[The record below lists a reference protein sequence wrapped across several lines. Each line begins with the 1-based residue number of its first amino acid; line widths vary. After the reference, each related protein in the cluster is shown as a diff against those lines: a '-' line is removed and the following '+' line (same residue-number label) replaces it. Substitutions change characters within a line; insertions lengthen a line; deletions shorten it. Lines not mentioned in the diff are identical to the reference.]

1 MKKGLS
7 KKVVLVCNVKNT
19 FVSKDIN
26 LLKKMGFEVLLIHSP
41 PYKDPFRF
49 FYNRIKE
56 LILSLFYLPVSKGV
70 FSWFNDYHTTIPV
83 LIAKFF
89 KKPIT
94 IIIGGYD
101 AVANSKLNYGLFLKN
116 NSRQKIAV
124 WNLKKSNSI
133 WVVHKTL
140 SNGCSYARKETNTY
154 SGLKYFVPDLSTPII
169 EIPTAYDSNFWKK
182 MKKKSP
188 KTVLTVANI
197 SDRRTYERKGIGTF
211 FTLADRLPD
220 FKFTLAGLKGK
231 FFLDSIPQNVRI
243 LGEQNIEQ
251 LRELYGAHTYY
262 FQGSII
268 EGLPNVLCEAML
280 CECIPIGN
288 KVFGIPEVIG
298 DTGLIFDGKKDI
310 DKISSFLKL
319 EKKGLSLKARNRI
332 KTYYPI
338 KRRKKEFIKN
348 LDKINFNE

>member
-56 LILSLFYLPVSKGV
+56 LILSLFYIPVSKGV

-83 LIAKFF
+83 LAAKFF

-116 NSRQKIAV
+116 NIRQKLAV

-140 SNGCSYARKETNTY
+140 SKGCNFARKDTNTY
-154 SGLKYFVPDLSTPII
+154 SGIKYFVPDLSTPII

-197 SDRRTYERKGIGTF
+197 SDRRTFERKGIGTF
-211 FTLADRLPD
+211 FILADRLPD

-231 FFLDSIPQNVRI
+231 FILDSIPQNVRI

-251 LRELYGAHTYY
+251 LKELYGAHTYY

-298 DTGLIFDGKKDI
+298 DTGLIFDGKKEI
-310 DKISSFLKL
+310 DKICSFLKL
-319 EKKGLSLKARNRI
+319 EKKELSLKARNRI

-348 LDKINFNE
+348 FDNINFNE

>member
-56 LILSLFYLPVSKGV
+56 FFLSLFYLPISKGV

-116 NSRQKIAV
+116 NCRQKLAV

-182 MKKKSP
+182 VKKKSP

-197 SDRRTYERKGIGTF
+197 SDRRTYERKGIPMF
-211 FTLADRLPD
+211 FDLAERLPH
-220 FKFTLAGLKGK
+220 FKFTLAGVKK
-231 FFLDSIPQNVRI
+231 NFFLGSIPENVKI
-243 LGEQNIEQ
+243 LGEQNIEK
-251 LRELYGAHTYY
+251 LKKLYAGHTYY

-288 KVFGIPEVIG
+288 RVFGIPEVIG
-298 DTGLIFDGKKDI
+298 DTGLIFEGTKDI
-310 DKISSFLKL
+310 DKVCSFLKL
-319 EKKGLSLKARNRI
+319 EKKGLSIKARNRI
-332 KTYYPI
+332 KIQYPI
-338 KRRKKEFIKN
+338 ERRKEEFKN
-348 LDKINFNE
+348 SLTEINSNE

>member
-1 MKKGLS
+1 MKKGLL

-26 LLKKMGFEVLLIHSP
+26 LLKKMGLEVLLIHSP

-56 LILSLFYLPVSKGV
+56 LILSLFYLPISKGV

-83 LIAKFF
+83 LMAKFF

-140 SNGCSYARKETNTY
+140 SKGCSFAKKETNTY
-154 SGLKYFVPDLSTPII
+154 
-169 EIPTAYDSNFWKK
+169 
-182 MKKKSP
+182 
-188 KTVLTVANI
+188 
-197 SDRRTYERKGIGTF
+197 
-211 FTLADRLPD
+211 
-220 FKFTLAGLKGK
+220 
-231 FFLDSIPQNVRI
+231 
-243 LGEQNIEQ
+243 
-251 LRELYGAHTYY
+251 
-262 FQGSII
+262 
-268 EGLPNVLCEAML
+268 
-280 CECIPIGN
+280 
-288 KVFGIPEVIG
+288 
-298 DTGLIFDGKKDI
+298 
-310 DKISSFLKL
+310 
-319 EKKGLSLKARNRI
+319 LSLI
-332 KTYYPI
+332 HI
-338 KRRKKEFIKN
+338 
-348 LDKINFNE
+348 